1 MSITFQKLMKESHI
15 FPCMKKRVS
24 YLIILD
30 KLFLKFQIER
40 LSYICPFFNKEFLV
54 F

>member
-1 MSITFQKLMKESHI
+1 MSITFQKLTKERKPYFSLHE
-15 FPCMKKRVS
+15 RES
-24 YLIILD
+24 YLIISD